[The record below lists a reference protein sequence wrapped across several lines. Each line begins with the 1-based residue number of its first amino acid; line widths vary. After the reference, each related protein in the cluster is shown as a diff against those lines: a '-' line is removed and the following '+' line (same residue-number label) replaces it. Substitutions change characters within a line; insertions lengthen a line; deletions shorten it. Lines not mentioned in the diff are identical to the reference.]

1 MWHSLRSE
9 ELPANRRPERGRA
22 LCALQA
28 AAHGLANAMIPNPTS
43 QHEVLD
49 QARARPQRAAPK
61 FVLHLISM
69 R

>member
-28 AAHGLANAMIPNPTS
+28 AAHGLANAMIPNPPS
-43 QHEVLD
+43 QHEAFD
-49 QARARPQRAAPK
+49 QARAAPDPSVQRLK
-61 FVLHLISM
+61 
-69 R
+69 